1 MKVIILGIA
10 IGQAILGMSRM
21 PTGTEISGII
31 RYFST
36 PVMLT
41 RFSKAL
47 PQHHV
52 PETTFNGVV
61 TAYAGK
67 AGIMWQL

>member
-21 PTGTEISGII
+21 PPGKEISGTI

-41 RFSKAL
+41 RF
-47 PQHHV
+47 
-52 PETTFNGVV
+52 
-61 TAYAGK
+61 
-67 AGIMWQL
+67 